1 MLWPKARAL
10 TELSSAMI
18 AQGNGDTDDEVLFLH
33 PLYFASSDIASP
45 KIIIPPHPHPPL
57 SRDELLKN
65 TTRIN
70 HFKTIILEML
80 MPELS

>member
-10 TELSSAMI
+10 TELSSVMI

-33 PLYFASSDIASP
+33 PLHFASSDIASP
-45 KIIIPPHPHPPL
+45 KIIPTPL